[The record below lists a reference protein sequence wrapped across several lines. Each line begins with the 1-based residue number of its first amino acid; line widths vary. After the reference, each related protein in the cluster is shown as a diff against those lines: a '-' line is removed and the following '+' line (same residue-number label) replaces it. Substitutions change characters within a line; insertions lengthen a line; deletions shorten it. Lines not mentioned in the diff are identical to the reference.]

1 MDSILDS
8 SLDSTLC
15 PSLPS
20 SLDTTTE
27 LPSVKKPLP
36 KTAAERKR
44 IQRNRAREK
53 MTDIEQEQ
61 FRLNEKMRVRE
72 VRQKVRNNL
81 SDSELAKKRSEEVER
96 VTVWKQKKRLTLPRT
111 RVQLFKAMNT
121 VYSRNQSLGKA
132 TRRCHESLP
141 YSPRKKIA
149 VVANVAV
156 SMGLH
161 VDSGYTQLKSGPTAM
176 DEDLKSSVRKFFFQ
190 PDICYT
196 MPGKFLFG

>member
-61 FRLNEKMRVRE
+61 FRFNEKMRVRE

-81 SDSELAKKRSEEVER
+81 SDSELSKKRSEEVEW
-96 VTVWKQKKRLTLPRT
+96 VTV
-111 RVQLFKAMNT
+111 
-121 VYSRNQSLGKA
+121 
-132 TRRCHESLP
+132 
-141 YSPRKKIA
+141 
-149 VVANVAV
+149 
-156 SMGLH
+156 
-161 VDSGYTQLKSGPTAM
+161 
-176 DEDLKSSVRKFFFQ
+176 
-190 PDICYT
+190 
-196 MPGKFLFG
+196 